1 MCACLKLRV
10 PHQKGA
16 FGRQNAPFWKGSLI
30 WEQAQNSWEVAHL
43 LLDHIARAGEVL
55 LRTLFT
61 QRDNGTTL
69 ARRLWESAH
78 LRKSAEFML
87 IVFVRKSARFEAH
100 YSFKKRPPWGA
111 VESANGK
118 RKRKAHSGKRIYV
131 RFAQTESAFILDLR
145 KREAHLFEIAQT
157 ESAFILDLQRAHLFC
172 RKRKWKA
179 HYLRSIILILINI
192 VWISC
197 SILVLESYLIMLSFT
212 GFKQH
217 LCFDENLHEINRR
230 YSMKPELFSLLYTSN
245 HGVGAQRL

>member
-1 MCACLKLRV
+1 MCTCLKLSV
-10 PHQKGA
+10 PLLKGA

-30 WEQAQNSWEVAHL
+30 WEQVQNSRKVAHL
-43 LLDHIARAGEVL
+43 LLAHIARAGEVL

-118 RKRKAHSGKRIYV
+118 RIY
-131 RFAQTESAFILDLR
+131 FGSAESAFILDLR
-145 KREAHLFEIAQT
+145 KRKAHLFWICGKRIYSA
-157 ESAFILDLQRAHLFC
+157 ESANKKRIIKKALF
-172 RKRKWKA
+172 WY
-179 HYLRSIILILINI
+179 YLTLCKSVYLNC
-192 VWISC
+192 C
-197 SILVLESYLIMLSFT
+197 SIF
-212 GFKQH
+212 
-217 LCFDENLHEINRR
+217 
-230 YSMKPELFSLLYTSN
+230 
-245 HGVGAQRL
+245 